1 MKDISADET
10 NVSLGTLLLKD
21 FCKGELTGVKA
32 GKLNIIYIYS
42 LWAKGRGF
50 RVYIWLT

>member
-32 GKLNIIYIYS
+32 GKLKIIYI
-42 LWAKGRGF
+42 
-50 RVYIWLT
+50 

>member
-32 GKLNIIYIYS
+32 GKLKVIYIYIYIES
-42 LWAKGRGF
+42 LGKGSGS
-50 RVYIWLT
+50 

>member
-32 GKLNIIYIYS
+32 GKLKVYIYIYIES
-42 LWAKGRGF
+42 LGKGSGS
-50 RVYIWLT
+50 